1 MVLDAVQFAA
11 GVLCLIFSL
20 LYPRR
25 PMVYFLGHP
34 VDKQYTVSAF
44 SRYTFGWVNS
54 LLSFAKAN
62 KGLDLKDLPYLHL
75 GVRSAHLHEQFNRME
90 NKDRLWKTL
99 LTAHYPEALFQAA
112 LSTVHG
118 VLTFAPSIAMYKFLQ
133 LLEQRSEGETVSSD
147 AWAWIVGLGAS
158 VVITTSLET
167 WLLWVVCKWIWPIC
181 IALIDNGR
189 HRGTIRGHASF

>member
-11 GVLCLIFSL
+11 GVLCLILFL

-44 SRYTFGWVNS
+44 SRYTFGWINS
-54 LLSFAKAN
+54 LLSFAKVN

-75 GVRSAHLHEQFNRME
+75 DVRSAHLHEQFNQME
-90 NKDRLWKTL
+90 TTDRLWKTL
-99 LTAHYPEALFQAA
+99 LAAHYPEALFQTV

-118 VLTFAPSIAMYKFLQ
+118 ILLFAPSLAMYKFLE
-133 LLEQRSEGETVSSD
+133 LLEHRSEGEAVSND
-147 AWAWIVGLGAS
+147 AWAWIIGLGAS
-158 VVITTSLET
+158 IIITNSLET
-167 WLLWVVCKWIWPIC
+167 WLLWIVCKWI
-181 IALIDNGR
+181 
-189 HRGTIRGHASF
+189 